1 MSIPFSILDLAPIV
15 TGSTSAQALRN
26 TFDLAQHADRLGYTR
41 YWLAEHHGM
50 PGIASSAPAVLIA
63 ELAAAT
69 SRLRIGSGGVMLP
82 NHSPLVVAEQF
93 GMLEA
98 LHPGRIDLG
107 VGRNAG
113 IDPRIEEALQLSA
126 GTQSIEDF
134 TKRLV
139 ELRNYF
145 SEDSLAIPAAG
156 NRPPM
161 WLLGSS
167 VRSAKMAGLFGLPF
181 AFAHHLND
189 QQTVQALD
197 TYREAFQ
204 PSIELDRPYALITVP
219 IICADTDAR
228 AQKLAEPGALA
239 FIELQKLGAGQ
250 SPRSQLPTMDEV
262 ENYPYSAPEREIVN
276 AYFESQIIGGQETVR
291 AKLDDLIQRTQVDE
305 IMATGMVYHH
315 KDLLRS
321 YELLAGL
328 YADGAC
334 VWTRAPERTDIDGY

>member
-1 MSIPFSILDLAPIV
+1 MSTPFSILDLAPIV

-26 TFDLAQHADRLGYTR
+26 TRELAQHADRLGYTR

-50 PGIASSAPAVLIA
+50 PGIASSVPPVLIA

-69 SRLRIGSGGVMLP
+69 SRLRIGAGGVMLP
-82 NHSPLVVAEQF
+82 NHPPLVVAEQF

-113 IDPRIEEALQLSA
+113 IDPRVAEALQLSA
-126 GTQSIEDF
+126 ETQSIGDF
-134 TKRLV
+134 TKRLA

-145 SEDSLAIPAAG
+145 NEDSLAVPAAG

-167 VRSAKMAGLFGLPF
+167 VRSAKMAALFGLPY
-181 AFAHHLND
+181 AFAHHIND
-189 QQTVQALD
+189 QQTSLALD
-197 TYREAFQ
+197 AYREAFQ
-204 PSIELDRPYALITVP
+204 PSAELEKPYALITVP
-219 IICADTDAR
+219 IICAATDRHAR
-228 AQKLAEPGALA
+228 KLAEPGALA
-239 FIELQKLGAGQ
+239 FVELQKLGVGQ
-250 SPRSQLPTMDEV
+250 SPRAQLPTMEEV
-262 ENYPYSAPEREIVN
+262 ENYPYSSAEREIVN
-276 AYFESQIIGGQETVR
+276 AYFESQVIGSQETVR
-291 AKLDDLIQRTQVDE
+291 TKLDDLIRRTQADE
-305 IMATGMVYHH
+305 IMATGMTSCN

-334 VWTRAPERTDIDGY
+334 VWTRAPEHADADA